1 MRNSGLVFSFE
12 FKSILRKKSYLA
24 TTLILCLIVVAAV
37 IIPSFLAKKEESAED
52 ALIVDGDNFFVA
64 AEHFT
69 EEDVADLMSDGGYY
83 CATGELKD
91 FSLLKNIKQEYADED
106 SLKTALAEDEI
117 AFGVV
122 FYSASD
128 FVFMVNGEQNPIAG
142 AFIEQQL
149 LNYNRLNYFGANNI
163 DPALIPGIYNVQVN
177 ATTVDISQK
186 GIGNFVLAMIYTV
199 LLYMLIIMYGTT
211 VSSSVAREKDN
222 RTMELLIAN
231 TKADYLIIGKTLA
244 AGLAGILQVLAM
256 IITLL
261 LSLKFSGQD
270 IVELIGGFLELNTT
284 TIITMVLFGLTGYIS
299 YLFIYAALGALVSKM
314 EDVNYAVT
322 PVMLIFIA
330 AYLIAIYGMGN
341 PHGLLLKAASYFPLT
356 SVLAMPV
363 RTILLNISLIEILIS
378 AAIMLVSIVVFSFLA
393 IRIYRLG
400 SLNYGNRMKFGK
412 TLKMIFRGEDI

>member
-12 FKSILRKKSYLA
+12 FKSILRKKSFLA
-24 TTLILCLIVVAAV
+24 TTIILCLIVVAAV
-37 IIPSFLAKKEESAED
+37 IIPSYLVKKEKSPENASENISD
-52 ALIVDGDNFFVA
+52 EYINDIL
-64 AEHFT
+64 
-69 EEDVADLMSDGGYY
+69 SDGGYY
-83 CATGELKD
+83 IATDELKD
-91 FSLLKNIKQEYADED
+91 FSLLKNIKQEFADED
-106 SLKTALAEDEI
+106 SLKAALTNNEI
-117 AFGVV
+117 TFGVV
-122 FYSASD
+122 FYSVSD
-128 FVFMVNGEQNPIAG
+128 FAFIVNGEQNPIVST
-142 AFIEQQL
+142 FIEQQL
-149 LNYNRLNYFGANNI
+149 LNFNRMNYFQTNNI
-163 DPALIPGIYNVQVN
+163 DPELITGIYNVQVN
-177 ATTVDISQK
+177 ATNVDISQK

-256 IITLL
+256 ITTLL

-270 IVELIGGFLELNTT
+270 IAGLIGGFLELNTS

-363 RTILLNISLIEILIS
+363 RTILLNISLVEIMIS
-378 AAIMLVSIVVFSFLA
+378 AAIMLVSIAVFSFLA

-412 TLKMIFRGEDI
+412 TLKMIFRGEDS